1 MSNTWFRFKQ
11 FTIHQDR
18 CAMKVTTDACL
29 FGAWVASQIPHS
41 SQPKTVLDIGTGT
54 GLLSLMLAQA
64 HPNLQIDAVEID
76 PEAAQQAR
84 ENCANSPW
92 GSRIRV
98 IEGDIMALLPT
109 LHKTYDIIITNPPF
123 YENELVSENRKKN
136 IAHHSNNLILNDLIE
151 IIKNKIS
158 DTSAVFILFPAKREV
173 AFINKLKESNLS
185 NNQIVKIQQT
195 PAHAAFRIFC
205 RLGGKT
211 QIKYEENIIIT
222 DYQGRYTAQFINLL
236 QPYYLKL

>member
-64 HPNLQIDAVEID
+64 HSNLQIDAVEID

-98 IEGDIMALLPT
+98 IEGDIQAPLQVLRNS
-109 LHKTYDIIITNPPF
+109 YDIIVTNPPF

-136 IAHHSNNLILNDLIE
+136 IAHHSNRLILNDLIE
-151 IIKNKIS
+151 AIENKIS

-173 AFINKLKESNLS
+173 ALINKLKESNLS
-185 NNQIVKIQQT
+185 NIKTVKIQQT
-195 PAHAAFRIFC
+195 PAHHWLWLLC
-205 RLGGKT
+205 RRSGS
-211 QIKYEENIIIT
+211 
-222 DYQGRYTAQFINLL
+222 
-236 QPYYLKL
+236 P